1 MFNIVRQHTKFAS
14 ETSIRGCLR
23 ASNDEILRYQ
33 EIKSHETNFVGAQ
46 LLVKSIE
53 SNETLHGARYDK
65 YLELF
70 LILSKSTRGIKRY

>member
-1 MFNIVRQHTKFAS
+1 MRQHSEIAS

-33 EIKSHETNFVGAQ
+33 EIMSHEANSVGAQ

-65 YLELF
+65 YLDVF
-70 LILSKSTRGIKRY
+70 